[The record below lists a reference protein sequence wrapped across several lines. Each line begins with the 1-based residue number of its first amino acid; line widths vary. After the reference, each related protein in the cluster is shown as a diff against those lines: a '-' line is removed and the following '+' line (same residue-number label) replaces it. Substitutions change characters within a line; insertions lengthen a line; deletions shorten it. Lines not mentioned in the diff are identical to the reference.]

1 MTWLSPR
8 LLLNLVFAHLARN
21 FAHEEGCND
30 EGCNPECDWRGFLE
44 WLDAP
49 LMPWDV
55 RMHER
60 MRERIS
66 ALERGEI
73 PA

>member
-21 FAHEEGCND
+21 LEHDEDCNGEGCD
-30 EGCNPECDWRGFLE
+30 PACAWRRFLE

-49 LMPWDV
+49 LLPSDV
-55 RMHER
+55 REHER
-60 MRERIS
+60 IRQRRE
-66 ALERGEI
+66 ALLRGEI